1 MKQYI
6 IGSMLLS
13 SILLASCSLDE
24 TPRSKF
30 SEKEA
35 FSTSKLV
42 YVNSVANVYSSIGN
56 GLYGSDGGSV
66 HTFQEFSSD
75 ASMIP
80 GRQGDWVDGGAW
92 QNIFLHNF
100 ESSVSK
106 YNDVWNNLYRV
117 IGLANSSIDRLNKY
131 LGEHPEYAEYV
142 YELRALRAV
151 YYYYVMDL
159 FGQVPLVVSS
169 EVSANEVNQSNRS
182 DVFKFVTSELAECI
196 PHLSDSKSQNEGEY
210 YGRITKAVAYM
221 CMAKCAINAPVY
233 TIDDTNPTSY
243 SAFVGTDKSGKATAS
258 EEQGKTVSEMG
269 KNINITLDGE
279 TRNAWETAVY
289 CADQIASLGYRLQ
302 PSYADN
308 FIVANQNSVEN
319 IWTRPNDCVNY
330 KIDDYNI
337 VRTLHYNH
345 GGAIGYQG
353 WNGACSSKQQML
365 VYGYGTA
372 NPDPRLKLNFYTDKD
387 YMEETGKAVEDG
399 AVKGKDLEYMPLAV
413 KVDFTATDDPHAMKC
428 AGARMKKYEFDKST
442 TQQYSFNNDLVIWRY
457 ADALLLKAEAEYR
470 MGNKAEA
477 LTIVNEVRGRVAAT
491 PRTELTL
498 NDILNE
504 RMLELAWEGVRRQ
517 DQIRFCTFTEPTADR
532 FKGVTHNASAGDYND
547 DTQGYTMVYPIPYA
561 VLNLNKK
568 LHQNPGY
575 TK

>member
-30 SEKEA
+30 SEEEA
-35 FSTSKLV
+35 FSTPKLV
-42 YVNSVANVYSSIGN
+42 YVNTVANVYSSIGN

-131 LGEHPEYAEYV
+131 LYEHPEYAEYV

-169 EVSANEVNQSNRS
+169 QVSANEVAQSNRS

-233 TIDDTNPTSY
+233 TIDDTTPTSY

-269 KNINITLDGE
+269 KNINITLDGK
-279 TRNAWETAVY
+279 TRNAWETAAY

-330 KIDDYNI
+330 KIEDYNI

-399 AVKGKDLEYMPLAV
+399 ATDKPLEYMPLAV
-413 KVDFTATDDPHAMKC
+413 KVDFTAADDPHAMKC
-428 AGARMKKYEFDKST
+428 SGARMKKYEFDKTT

-498 NDILNE
+498 NDILDE

-568 LHQNPGY
+568 LGQNPGY

>member
-30 SEKEA
+30 SEEEA
-35 FSTSKLV
+35 FSTPKLV
-42 YVNSVANVYSSIGN
+42 YVNTVANVYSSIGN

-159 FGQVPLVVSS
+159 FGQVTLVVSS
-169 EVSANEVNQSNRS
+169 AVSANDVEQSNRS

-196 PHLSDSKSQNEGEY
+196 PYLSDSKSQNEGEY

-233 TIDDTNPTSY
+233 TIDDTTPTSY

-269 KNINITLDGE
+269 KNINITLDGK
-279 TRNAWETAVY
+279 TRNAWKTAVY

-308 FIVANQNSVEN
+308 FIVTNQNSVEN

-330 KIDDYNI
+330 KIEDYNI

-345 GGAIGYQG
+345 GGAIGYEG

-365 VYGYGTA
+365 VYDYGTD

-399 AVKGKDLEYMPLAV
+399 ATGKDLEYMPMAV
-413 KVDFTATDDPHAMKC
+413 KVDFSAADDPHAMKC
-428 AGARMKKYEFDKST
+428 AGARMKKYEFDKSA

-457 ADALLLKAEAEYR
+457 ADVLLLKAEAEYR

-477 LTIVNEVRGRVAAT
+477 LTIVNEVRARVAAT

-504 RMLELAWEGVRRQ
+504 RMLELAWEGVRRP

-568 LHQNPGY
+568 LNQNPGY

>member
-30 SEKEA
+30 SEEEA
-35 FSTSKLV
+35 FSTPKLV
-42 YVNSVANVYSSIGN
+42 YVNTVANVYSSIGN

-80 GRQGDWVDGGAW
+80 GRQGDWVDGGIW

-131 LGEHPEYAEYV
+131 LDEHPEYAEYV

-169 EVSANEVNQSNRS
+169 QVSANEVAQSNRS

-269 KNINITLDGE
+269 KNINITLDGK

-330 KIDDYNI
+330 KIEDYNI

-399 AVKGKDLEYMPLAV
+399 ATDKPLEYMPLAV
-413 KVDFTATDDPHAMKC
+413 KVDFTAADDPHAMKC
-428 AGARMKKYEFDKST
+428 SGARMKKYEFDKST

-498 NDILNE
+498 NDILDE

-568 LHQNPGY
+568 LGQNPGY

>member
-30 SEKEA
+30 SEEEA
-35 FSTSKLV
+35 FSTPKLV
-42 YVNSVANVYSSIGN
+42 YVNTVANVYSSIGN

-131 LGEHPEYAEYV
+131 LDEHPEYAEYV

-169 EVSANEVNQSNRS
+169 QVSANEVAQSNRS

-233 TIDDTNPTSY
+233 TIDDTTPTSY

-269 KNINITLDGE
+269 EKINITLDGK
-279 TRNAWETAVY
+279 TRNAWETAAY

-330 KIDDYNI
+330 KIEDYNI

-399 AVKGKDLEYMPLAV
+399 ATDKPLEYMPLAV
-413 KVDFTATDDPHAMKC
+413 KVDFTAADDPHAMKC
-428 AGARMKKYEFDKST
+428 SGARMKKYEFDKST

-498 NDILNE
+498 NDILDE

-568 LHQNPGY
+568 LGQNPGY

>member
-30 SEKEA
+30 SEEEA
-35 FSTSKLV
+35 FSTPKLV
-42 YVNSVANVYSSIGN
+42 YVNTVANVYSSIGN

-131 LGEHPEYAEYV
+131 LGEHPEYADYV

-169 EVSANEVNQSNRS
+169 EVSANEVEQSNRS

-233 TIDDTNPTSY
+233 TIDDTTPTSY
-243 SAFVGTDKSGKATAS
+243 SAFVGTDKSGKATVS

-330 KIDDYNI
+330 KIADYNI

-399 AVKGKDLEYMPLAV
+399 ATDKPLEYMPLAV
-413 KVDFTATDDPHAMKC
+413 KVDFSAADDPHAMKC

-477 LTIVNEVRGRVAAT
+477 LTIVNEVRARVAAT

-498 NDILNE
+498 NDILDE

-568 LHQNPGY
+568 LDQNPGY

>member
-30 SEKEA
+30 SEEEA
-35 FSTSKLV
+35 FSTPKLV
-42 YVNSVANVYSSIGN
+42 YVNTVANVYSSIGN

-131 LGEHPEYAEYV
+131 LDEHPEYAEYV

-169 EVSANEVNQSNRS
+169 QVSANEVAQSNRS

-233 TIDDTNPTSY
+233 TIDDTTPTSY

-279 TRNAWETAVY
+279 TRNAWETAAY

-330 KIDDYNI
+330 KIEDYNI

-399 AVKGKDLEYMPLAV
+399 ATDKPLEYMPLAV
-413 KVDFTATDDPHAMKC
+413 KVDFTAADDPHAMKC
-428 AGARMKKYEFDKST
+428 SGARMKKYEFDKST

-498 NDILNE
+498 NDILDE

-568 LHQNPGY
+568 LGQNPGY

>member
-30 SEKEA
+30 SEEEA
-35 FSTSKLV
+35 FSTPKLV
-42 YVNSVANVYSSIGN
+42 YVNTVANVYSSIGN

-131 LGEHPEYAEYV
+131 LDEHPEYAEYV

-169 EVSANEVNQSNRS
+169 QVSANEVAQSNRS

-233 TIDDTNPTSY
+233 TIDDTTPTSY

-269 KNINITLDGE
+269 KNINITLDGK
-279 TRNAWETAVY
+279 TRNAWETAAY

-330 KIDDYNI
+330 KIEDYNI

-399 AVKGKDLEYMPLAV
+399 ATDKPLEYMPLAV
-413 KVDFTATDDPHAMKC
+413 KVDFTAADDPHTMKC
-428 AGARMKKYEFDKST
+428 SGARMKKYEFDKST

-470 MGNKAEA
+470 MGNKTEA

-498 NDILNE
+498 NDILDE

-568 LHQNPGY
+568 LGQNPGY

>member
-30 SEKEA
+30 SEEEA
-35 FSTSKLV
+35 FSTPKLV
-42 YVNSVANVYSSIGN
+42 YVNTVANVYSSIGN

-131 LGEHPEYAEYV
+131 LDEHPEYAEYV

-169 EVSANEVNQSNRS
+169 QVSANEVAQSNRS

-196 PHLSDSKSQNEGEY
+196 PHLSDSKSQNEGEH

-233 TIDDTNPTSY
+233 TIDDTTPTSY

-269 KNINITLDGE
+269 KNINITLDGK
-279 TRNAWETAVY
+279 TRNAWETAAY

-330 KIDDYNI
+330 KIEDYNI

-399 AVKGKDLEYMPLAV
+399 ATDKPLEYMPLAV
-413 KVDFTATDDPHAMKC
+413 KVDFTAADDPHAMKC
-428 AGARMKKYEFDKST
+428 SGARMKKYEFDKST

-498 NDILNE
+498 NDILDE

-532 FKGVTHNASAGDYND
+532 FNGVTHNASAGDYND

-568 LHQNPGY
+568 LGQNPGY

>member
-30 SEKEA
+30 SEEEA
-35 FSTSKLV
+35 FSTPKLV
-42 YVNSVANVYSSIGN
+42 YVNTVANVYSSIGN

-131 LGEHPEYAEYV
+131 LYEHPEYAEYV

-169 EVSANEVNQSNRS
+169 QVSANEVAQSNRS

-233 TIDDTNPTSY
+233 TIDDTTPTSY

-269 KNINITLDGE
+269 KNINITLDGK
-279 TRNAWETAVY
+279 TRNAWETAAY

-330 KIDDYNI
+330 KIEDYNI

-399 AVKGKDLEYMPLAV
+399 ATDKPLEYMPLAV
-413 KVDFTATDDPHAMKC
+413 KVDFTAADDPHAMKC
-428 AGARMKKYEFDKST
+428 SGARMKKYEFDKST

-498 NDILNE
+498 NDILDE

-517 DQIRFCTFTEPTADR
+517 DQIRICTFTEPTADR

-568 LHQNPGY
+568 LGQNPGY

>member
-399 AVKGKDLEYMPLAV
+399 ATGKDLEYMPLAV

-498 NDILNE
+498 NDILDE

-568 LHQNPGY
+568 LGQNPGY

>member
-42 YVNSVANVYSSIGN
+42 YVNTVANVYSSIGN

-131 LGEHPEYAEYV
+131 LGEHPEYAGYV

-243 SAFVGTDKSGKATAS
+243 SAFVGIDKSGKATAS

-399 AVKGKDLEYMPLAV
+399 ATGKDLEYMPLAV

-428 AGARMKKYEFDKST
+428 SGARMKKYEFDKST
-442 TQQYSFNNDLVIWRY
+442 TQQFSFNNDLVIWRY

-498 NDILNE
+498 NDILDE

>member
-30 SEKEA
+30 SEEEA
-35 FSTSKLV
+35 FSTPKLV
-42 YVNSVANVYSSIGN
+42 YVNTVANVYSSIGN

-169 EVSANEVNQSNRS
+169 QVSANEVAQSNRS

-233 TIDDTNPTSY
+233 TIDDTTPTSY

-269 KNINITLDGE
+269 KNINITLDGK
-279 TRNAWETAVY
+279 TRNAWETAAY

-330 KIDDYNI
+330 KIEDYNI

-399 AVKGKDLEYMPLAV
+399 ATDKPLEYMPLAV
-413 KVDFTATDDPHAMKC
+413 KVDFTAADDPHAMKC
-428 AGARMKKYEFDKST
+428 SGARMKKYEFDKST

-457 ADALLLKAEAEYR
+457 AEALLLKSEAEYR

-498 NDILNE
+498 NDILDE

-568 LHQNPGY
+568 LGQNPGY

>member
-30 SEKEA
+30 SEEEA
-35 FSTSKLV
+35 FSTPKLV
-42 YVNSVANVYSSIGN
+42 YVNTVANVYSSIGN

-131 LGEHPEYAEYV
+131 LDEHPEYAEYV

-169 EVSANEVNQSNRS
+169 QVSANEVAQSNRS

-233 TIDDTNPTSY
+233 TIDDTTPTSY

-330 KIDDYNI
+330 KIEDYNI

-399 AVKGKDLEYMPLAV
+399 ATDKPLEYMPLAV
-413 KVDFTATDDPHAMKC
+413 KVDFTAADDPHAMKC
-428 AGARMKKYEFDKST
+428 SGARMKKYEFDKST

-532 FKGVTHNASAGDYND
+532 FNGVTHNASAGDYND

-568 LHQNPGY
+568 LGQNPGY

>member
-233 TIDDTNPTSY
+233 TIDDTTPTSY

-258 EEQGKTVSEMG
+258 EKQGNAISEMG
-269 KNINITLDGE
+269 KKINITLDGE

-330 KIDDYNI
+330 KIEDYNI
-337 VRTLHYNH
+337 VRTLHYHH

-399 AVKGKDLEYMPLAV
+399 ATGKDLEYMPLAV
-413 KVDFTATDDPHAMKC
+413 KVDFTAADDKHAMKC

-477 LTIVNEVRGRVAAT
+477 LTIVNEVRARVAAT

-498 NDILNE
+498 NDILDE
-504 RMLELAWEGVRRQ
+504 RMLELAWEGVRRP

-532 FKGVTHNASAGDYND
+532 FNGVTHNASAGDYND

>member
-30 SEKEA
+30 SEEEA
-35 FSTSKLV
+35 FSTPKLV
-42 YVNSVANVYSSIGN
+42 YVNTVANVYSSIGN

-169 EVSANEVNQSNRS
+169 AVSANDVEQSNRS

-233 TIDDTNPTSY
+233 TIDDTTPTSY

-269 KNINITLDGE
+269 KNINITLDGK
-279 TRNAWETAVY
+279 TRNAWKTAVY

-330 KIDDYNI
+330 KIEDYNI

-345 GGAIGYQG
+345 GGAIGYEG

-365 VYGYGTA
+365 VYDYGTD

-399 AVKGKDLEYMPLAV
+399 ATGKDLEYMPMAV
-413 KVDFTATDDPHAMKC
+413 KVDFSAADDPHAMKC
-428 AGARMKKYEFDKST
+428 AGARMKKYEFDKSA

-457 ADALLLKAEAEYR
+457 ADVLLLKAEAEYR

-477 LTIVNEVRGRVAAT
+477 LTIVNEVRARVAAT

-504 RMLELAWEGVRRQ
+504 RMLELAWEGVRRP

-568 LHQNPGY
+568 LDQNPGY

>member
-13 SILLASCSLDE
+13 SILLAGCSLDE

-30 SEKEA
+30 SEEEA
-35 FSTSKLV
+35 FSTPKLV
-42 YVNSVANVYSSIGN
+42 YVNTVANVYSSIGN

-131 LGEHPEYAEYV
+131 LDEHPEYAEYV

-169 EVSANEVNQSNRS
+169 EVSANEVAQSNRS

-233 TIDDTNPTSY
+233 TIDDTTPTSY

-269 KNINITLDGE
+269 KNINITLDGK
-279 TRNAWETAVY
+279 TRNAWETAAY
-289 CADQIASLGYRLQ
+289 CADQIASLGYCLQ

-330 KIDDYNI
+330 KIEDYNI

-399 AVKGKDLEYMPLAV
+399 ATDKPLEYMPLAV
-413 KVDFTATDDPHAMKC
+413 KVDFTAADDPHAMKC
-428 AGARMKKYEFDKST
+428 SGARMKKYEFDKST

-498 NDILNE
+498 NDILDE

-568 LHQNPGY
+568 LCQNPGY

>member
-30 SEKEA
+30 SEEEA
-35 FSTSKLV
+35 FSTPKLV
-42 YVNSVANVYSSIGN
+42 YVNTVANVYSSIGN

-169 EVSANEVNQSNRS
+169 QVSANEVNQSNRS

-233 TIDDTNPTSY
+233 TIDDTTPTSY

-330 KIDDYNI
+330 KIEDYNI

-399 AVKGKDLEYMPLAV
+399 ATDKPLEYMPLAV
-413 KVDFTATDDPHAMKC
+413 KVDFSAADDPHAMKC
-428 AGARMKKYEFDKST
+428 SGARMKKYEFDKST

-477 LTIVNEVRGRVAAT
+477 LTIVNEVRARVAAT

-498 NDILNE
+498 NDILDE
-504 RMLELAWEGVRRQ
+504 RMLELAWEGVRRP

-547 DTQGYTMVYPIPYA
+547 DTQGYTIVYPIPYA

-568 LHQNPGY
+568 LGQNPGY

>member
-13 SILLASCSLDE
+13 SILLASCSLEE

-30 SEKEA
+30 SEQEA
-35 FSTSKLV
+35 FSTPKLV
-42 YVNSVANVYSSIGN
+42 YVNTVANVYSSIGN

-80 GRQGDWVDGGAW
+80 GRQGDWLDGGAW

-131 LGEHPEYAEYV
+131 LGEHPEYADYV
-142 YELRALRAV
+142 YELRALRAI

-169 EVSANEVNQSNRS
+169 EVNANEVAQSNRS

-196 PHLSDSKSQNEGEY
+196 PHLSGQKSQNEGEY

-233 TIDDTNPTSY
+233 TIDDTTPTCY
-243 SAFVGTDKSGKATAS
+243 CAFVGTDKSGKATAS
-258 EEQGKTVSEMG
+258 EEQGKTISEMG
-269 KNINITLDGE
+269 KKINITLDGE
-279 TRNAWETAVY
+279 TRNAWETAAY

-330 KIDDYNI
+330 KIEDYNI

-399 AVKGKDLEYMPLAV
+399 ATGKDLEYMPLAV
-413 KVDFTATDDPHAMKC
+413 KVDFSADDDPHAMKC

-457 ADALLLKAEAEYR
+457 ADALLLKAEAAYR

-477 LTIVNEVRGRVAAT
+477 LTIVNEIRARVAAT

-498 NDILNE
+498 NDILDE
-504 RMLELAWEGVRRQ
+504 RMLELAWEGVRRP
-517 DQIRFCTFTEPTADR
+517 DQIRFCTFTEPTVDR
-532 FKGVTHNASAGDYND
+532 FNGVTHNASAGDYND

-561 VLNLNKK
+561 VLNLNKNLK
-568 LHQNPGY
+568 QNPGY

>member
-30 SEKEA
+30 SEEEA
-35 FSTSKLV
+35 FSTPKLV
-42 YVNSVANVYSSIGN
+42 YVNTVANVYSSIGN

-131 LGEHPEYAEYV
+131 LDEHPEYAEYV

-169 EVSANEVNQSNRS
+169 QVSANEVNQSNRS

-233 TIDDTNPTSY
+233 TIDDTTPTSY

-269 KNINITLDGE
+269 KNINITLDGK
-279 TRNAWETAVY
+279 TRNAWETAAY

-330 KIDDYNI
+330 KIEDYNI

-387 YMEETGKAVEDG
+387 YMEETGKPVEDG
-399 AVKGKDLEYMPLAV
+399 ATDKPLEYMPMAV
-413 KVDFTATDDPHAMKC
+413 KVDFSASDDPHAMKC
-428 AGARMKKYEFDKST
+428 SGARMKKYEFDKST

-470 MGNKAEA
+470 MGNKADA
-477 LTIVNEVRGRVAAT
+477 LTIVNEVRARVAAT

-498 NDILNE
+498 NDILDE
-504 RMLELAWEGVRRQ
+504 RMLELAWEGVRRP

-568 LHQNPGY
+568 LDQNPGY

>member
-30 SEKEA
+30 SEEEA
-35 FSTSKLV
+35 FSTPKLV
-42 YVNSVANVYSSIGN
+42 YVNTVANVYSSIGN

-131 LGEHPEYAEYV
+131 LDEHPEYAGYV

-169 EVSANEVNQSNRS
+169 EVSANEVAQSNRS

-233 TIDDTNPTSY
+233 TIDDTTPTSY

-269 KNINITLDGE
+269 KNINITLDGK
-279 TRNAWETAVY
+279 TRNAWETAAY

-330 KIDDYNI
+330 KIEDYNI

-399 AVKGKDLEYMPLAV
+399 ATDKPLEYMPLAV
-413 KVDFTATDDPHAMKC
+413 KVDFTAADDPHAMKC
-428 AGARMKKYEFDKST
+428 SGARMKKYEFDKST

-498 NDILNE
+498 NDILDE

-568 LHQNPGY
+568 LGQNPGY

>member
-30 SEKEA
+30 SEEEA
-35 FSTSKLV
+35 FSTPKLV
-42 YVNSVANVYSSIGN
+42 YVNTVANVYSSIGN

-131 LGEHPEYAEYV
+131 LDEHPEYAEYV

-169 EVSANEVNQSNRS
+169 QVSANEVAQSNRS

-233 TIDDTNPTSY
+233 TIDDTTPTSY

-269 KNINITLDGE
+269 KNINITLDGK
-279 TRNAWETAVY
+279 TRNAWETAAY

-399 AVKGKDLEYMPLAV
+399 ATDKPLEYMPLAV

-428 AGARMKKYEFDKST
+428 SGARMKKYEFDKST

-568 LHQNPGY
+568 LGQNPGY

>member
-30 SEKEA
+30 SEEEA
-35 FSTSKLV
+35 FSTPKLV
-42 YVNSVANVYSSIGN
+42 YVNTVANVYSSIGN

-169 EVSANEVNQSNRS
+169 QVSANEVEQSNRS

-233 TIDDTNPTSY
+233 TIDDTTPTSY

-279 TRNAWETAVY
+279 TRNAWETAAY

-330 KIDDYNI
+330 KIEDYNI

-399 AVKGKDLEYMPLAV
+399 ATDKPLEYMPLAV

-442 TQQYSFNNDLVIWRY
+442 TQQYSLNNDLVIWRY

-470 MGNKAEA
+470 MGNKADA
-477 LTIVNEVRGRVAAT
+477 LTIVNEVRSRAAAT

-568 LHQNPGY
+568 LNQNPGY

>member
-13 SILLASCSLDE
+13 SILLASCSLEE

-30 SEKEA
+30 SEEEA
-35 FSTSKLV
+35 FSTPKLV
-42 YVNSVANVYSSIGN
+42 YVNTVANVYSSIGN

-80 GRQGDWVDGGAW
+80 GRQGDWLDGGAW

-131 LGEHPEYAEYV
+131 LGEHPEYADYV
-142 YELRALRAV
+142 YELRALRAI

-169 EVSANEVNQSNRS
+169 EVNANEVAQSNRS

-196 PHLSDSKSQNEGEY
+196 PHLSGQKSQNEGEY

-233 TIDDTNPTSY
+233 TIDDTTPTCY

-258 EEQGKTVSEMG
+258 GEQGKTISEMG
-269 KNINITLDGE
+269 KKINITLDGE
-279 TRNAWETAVY
+279 TRNAWETAAY

-330 KIDDYNI
+330 KIEDYNI

-399 AVKGKDLEYMPLAV
+399 ATGKDLEYMPLAV
-413 KVDFTATDDPHAMKC
+413 KVDFSADDDPHAMKC

-477 LTIVNEVRGRVAAT
+477 LTIVNEIRTRVAAT

-498 NDILNE
+498 NDILDE
-504 RMLELAWEGVRRQ
+504 RMLELAWEGVRRP
-517 DQIRFCTFTEPTADR
+517 DQIRFCTFTEPTVDR
-532 FKGVTHNASAGDYND
+532 FNGVPHNASAGDYND

-561 VLNLNKK
+561 VLNLNKNLK
-568 LHQNPGY
+568 QNPGY

>member
-30 SEKEA
+30 SEEEA
-35 FSTSKLV
+35 FSTPKLV
-42 YVNSVANVYSSIGN
+42 YVNTVANVYSSIGN

-131 LGEHPEYAEYV
+131 LSEHPEYADYV

-169 EVSANEVNQSNRS
+169 EVSANEVEQSNRS

-233 TIDDTNPTSY
+233 TIDDTTPTSY

-279 TRNAWETAVY
+279 TRNAWETAAY

-330 KIDDYNI
+330 KIEDYNI

-399 AVKGKDLEYMPLAV
+399 ATDKPLEYMPLAV
-413 KVDFTATDDPHAMKC
+413 KVDFSAADDPHAMKC

-498 NDILNE
+498 NDILDE

-568 LHQNPGY
+568 LDQNPGY

>member
-30 SEKEA
+30 SEEEA
-35 FSTSKLV
+35 FSTPKLV
-42 YVNSVANVYSSIGN
+42 YVNTVANVYSSIGN

-169 EVSANEVNQSNRS
+169 AVSANDVEQSNRS

-233 TIDDTNPTSY
+233 TIDDTTPTSY

-269 KNINITLDGE
+269 KNINITLDGK
-279 TRNAWETAVY
+279 TRNAWKTAVY

-308 FIVANQNSVEN
+308 FIVTNQNSVEN

-330 KIDDYNI
+330 KIEDYNI

-345 GGAIGYQG
+345 GGAIGYEG

-365 VYGYGTA
+365 VYDYGTD

-399 AVKGKDLEYMPLAV
+399 ATGKDLEYMPMAV
-413 KVDFTATDDPHAMKC
+413 KVDFSAADDPHAMKC
-428 AGARMKKYEFDKST
+428 AGARMKKYEFDKSA

-457 ADALLLKAEAEYR
+457 ADVLLLKAEAEYR

-477 LTIVNEVRGRVAAT
+477 LTIVNEVRARVAAT

-568 LHQNPGY
+568 LNQNPGY

>member
-30 SEKEA
+30 SEEEA
-35 FSTSKLV
+35 FSTPKLV
-42 YVNSVANVYSSIGN
+42 YVNTVANVYSSIGN

-169 EVSANEVNQSNRS
+169 QVSANEVAQSNRS

-233 TIDDTNPTSY
+233 TIDDTTPTSY

-269 KNINITLDGE
+269 KNINITLDGK
-279 TRNAWETAVY
+279 TRNAWETAAY

-330 KIDDYNI
+330 KIEDYNI

-399 AVKGKDLEYMPLAV
+399 ATDKPLEYMPLAV
-413 KVDFTATDDPHAMKC
+413 KVDFTAADDPHAMKC
-428 AGARMKKYEFDKST
+428 SGARMKKYEFDKST
-442 TQQYSFNNDLVIWRY
+442 TQLYSFNNDLVIWRY

-498 NDILNE
+498 NDILDE

-568 LHQNPGY
+568 LGQNPGY

>member
-233 TIDDTNPTSY
+233 TIDDTTPTSY

-269 KNINITLDGE
+269 KNITITLDGE

-399 AVKGKDLEYMPLAV
+399 ATGKDLEYMPLAV

-457 ADALLLKAEAEYR
+457 ADALLMKAEAEYR
-470 MGNKAEA
+470 MGNKAKA

-491 PRTELTL
+491 LRTELTL
-498 NDILNE
+498 NDILDE

-561 VLNLNKK
+561 VLNLNMK

>member
-30 SEKEA
+30 SEEEA
-35 FSTSKLV
+35 FSTPKLV
-42 YVNSVANVYSSIGN
+42 YVNTVANVYSSIGN

-233 TIDDTNPTSY
+233 NIDDTNPTSY

-279 TRNAWETAVY
+279 TRNAWETAAY

-330 KIDDYNI
+330 KIEDYNI

-399 AVKGKDLEYMPLAV
+399 ATGKDLEYMPLAV

>member
-30 SEKEA
+30 SEEEA
-35 FSTSKLV
+35 FSTPKLV
-42 YVNSVANVYSSIGN
+42 YVNTVANVYSSIGN

-131 LGEHPEYAEYV
+131 LGEHPEYADYV

-169 EVSANEVNQSNRS
+169 EVSANEVEQSNRS

-233 TIDDTNPTSY
+233 TIDDTTPTSY

-258 EEQGKTVSEMG
+258 EEQGKNVSEMG
-269 KNINITLDGE
+269 KKINITLDGE
-279 TRNAWETAVY
+279 TRNAWETAAY

-330 KIDDYNI
+330 KIEDYNI

-372 NPDPRLKLNFYTDKD
+372 NPDHRLKLNFYTDKD

-399 AVKGKDLEYMPLAV
+399 ATDKPLEYMPLAV
-413 KVDFTATDDPHAMKC
+413 KVDFSAADDPHAMKC

-477 LTIVNEVRGRVAAT
+477 LTIVNEVRARVAAT

-498 NDILNE
+498 NDILDE
-504 RMLELAWEGVRRQ
+504 RMLELAWEGVRRP

-568 LHQNPGY
+568 LDQNPGY

>member
-30 SEKEA
+30 SEEEA
-35 FSTSKLV
+35 FSTPKLV
-42 YVNSVANVYSSIGN
+42 YVNTVANVYSSIGN

-131 LGEHPEYAEYV
+131 LGEHPEYADYV

-169 EVSANEVNQSNRS
+169 EVSANEVEQSNRS

-233 TIDDTNPTSY
+233 TIDDTTPTSY

-279 TRNAWETAVY
+279 TRNAWETAAY

-330 KIDDYNI
+330 KIEDYNI

-399 AVKGKDLEYMPLAV
+399 ATDKPLEYMPLAV
-413 KVDFTATDDPHAMKC
+413 KVDFSAADDPHAMKC

-477 LTIVNEVRGRVAAT
+477 LTIVNEVRARVAAT

-498 NDILNE
+498 NDILDE

-568 LHQNPGY
+568 LDQNPGY

>member
-13 SILLASCSLDE
+13 SILLASCSLEE

-30 SEKEA
+30 SEEEA
-35 FSTSKLV
+35 FSTPKLV
-42 YVNSVANVYSSIGN
+42 YVNTVANVYSSIGN

-80 GRQGDWVDGGAW
+80 GRQGDWLDGGAW

-131 LGEHPEYAEYV
+131 LGEHPEYADYV
-142 YELRALRAV
+142 YELRALRAI

-169 EVSANEVNQSNRS
+169 EVNANEVAQSNRS

-196 PHLSDSKSQNEGEY
+196 PHLSGQKSQNEGEY

-233 TIDDTNPTSY
+233 TIDDTTPTCY

-258 EEQGKTVSEMG
+258 EEQGKTISEMG
-269 KNINITLDGE
+269 KKINITLDGE
-279 TRNAWETAVY
+279 TRNAWETAAY

-330 KIDDYNI
+330 KIEDYNI

-399 AVKGKDLEYMPLAV
+399 ATGKDLEYMPLAV
-413 KVDFTATDDPHAMKC
+413 KVDFSADDDPHAMKC

-457 ADALLLKAEAEYR
+457 ADALLLKAEAAYR

-477 LTIVNEVRGRVAAT
+477 LTIVNEIRARVAAT

-498 NDILNE
+498 NDILDE
-504 RMLELAWEGVRRQ
+504 RMLELAWEGVRRP
-517 DQIRFCTFTEPTADR
+517 DQIRFCTFTEPTVDR
-532 FKGVTHNASAGDYND
+532 FNGVTHNASAGDYND

-568 LHQNPGY
+568 LKQNPGY

>member
-30 SEKEA
+30 SEEEA
-35 FSTSKLV
+35 FSTPKLV
-42 YVNSVANVYSSIGN
+42 YVNTVANVYSSIGN

-169 EVSANEVNQSNRS
+169 QVSANEVEQSNRS

-233 TIDDTNPTSY
+233 TIDDTTPTSY

-279 TRNAWETAVY
+279 TRNAWETAAY

-330 KIDDYNI
+330 KIEDYNI

-399 AVKGKDLEYMPLAV
+399 ATDKPLEYMPLAV

-470 MGNKAEA
+470 MGNKADA
-477 LTIVNEVRGRVAAT
+477 LTIVNEVRSRAAAT

-532 FKGVTHNASAGDYND
+532 FKGVAHNASAGDYND

-568 LHQNPGY
+568 LNQNPGY

>member
-30 SEKEA
+30 SEEEA
-35 FSTSKLV
+35 FSTPKLV
-42 YVNSVANVYSSIGN
+42 YVNTVANVYSSIGN

-131 LGEHPEYAEYV
+131 LDEHPEYAEYV

-169 EVSANEVNQSNRS
+169 QVSANEVAQSNRS

-233 TIDDTNPTSY
+233 TIDDTTPTCY

-258 EEQGKTVSEMG
+258 EEQGKTISEMG
-269 KNINITLDGE
+269 KKINITLDGE
-279 TRNAWETAVY
+279 TRNAWETAAY

-330 KIDDYNI
+330 KIEDYNI

-399 AVKGKDLEYMPLAV
+399 ATGKDLEYMPLAV
-413 KVDFTATDDPHAMKC
+413 KVDFSADDDPHAMKC

-457 ADALLLKAEAEYR
+457 ADALLLKAEAAYR

-477 LTIVNEVRGRVAAT
+477 LTIVNEIRARVAAT

-498 NDILNE
+498 NDILDE
-504 RMLELAWEGVRRQ
+504 RMLELAWEGVRRP
-517 DQIRFCTFTEPTADR
+517 DQIRFCTFTEPTVDR
-532 FKGVTHNASAGDYND
+532 FNGVTHNASAGDYND
-547 DTQGYTMVYPIPYA
+547 DTQGYTIVYPIPYA
-561 VLNLNKK
+561 VLNLNKNLK
-568 LHQNPGY
+568 QNPGY

>member
-30 SEKEA
+30 SEEEA
-35 FSTSKLV
+35 FSTPKLV
-42 YVNSVANVYSSIGN
+42 YVNTVANVYSSIGN

-169 EVSANEVNQSNRS
+169 QVSANEVEQSNRS
-182 DVFKFVTSELAECI
+182 DVFKFVTAELAECI

-233 TIDDTNPTSY
+233 TIDDTTPTSY

-279 TRNAWETAVY
+279 TRNAWETAAY

-330 KIDDYNI
+330 KIEDYNI

-399 AVKGKDLEYMPLAV
+399 ATDKPLEYMPLAV

-470 MGNKAEA
+470 MGNKADA
-477 LTIVNEVRGRVAAT
+477 LTIVNEVRSRAAAT

>member
-13 SILLASCSLDE
+13 SILLASCSLEE

-30 SEKEA
+30 SEQEA
-35 FSTSKLV
+35 FSTPKLV
-42 YVNSVANVYSSIGN
+42 YVNTVANVYSSIGN

-80 GRQGDWVDGGAW
+80 GRQGDWLDGGAW

-131 LGEHPEYAEYV
+131 LGEHPEYADYV
-142 YELRALRAV
+142 YELRALRAI

-169 EVSANEVNQSNRS
+169 EVNANEVAQSNRS

-196 PHLSDSKSQNEGEY
+196 PHLSGQKSQNEGEY

-233 TIDDTNPTSY
+233 TIDDTTPTCY
-243 SAFVGTDKSGKATAS
+243 CAFVGTDKSGKATAS
-258 EEQGKTVSEMG
+258 EEQGKTISEMG
-269 KNINITLDGE
+269 KKINITLDGE
-279 TRNAWETAVY
+279 TRNAWETAAY

-330 KIDDYNI
+330 KIEDYNI

-399 AVKGKDLEYMPLAV
+399 ATGKDLEYMPLAV
-413 KVDFTATDDPHAMKC
+413 KVDFSADDDPHAMKC

-457 ADALLLKAEAEYR
+457 ADALLLKAEAAYR

-477 LTIVNEVRGRVAAT
+477 LTIVNEIRARVAAT

-498 NDILNE
+498 NDILDE
-504 RMLELAWEGVRRQ
+504 RMLELAWEGVRRP
-517 DQIRFCTFTEPTADR
+517 DQIRFCTFTEPTVDR
-532 FKGVTHNASAGDYND
+532 FNGVTHNASAGDYND
-547 DTQGYTMVYPIPYA
+547 DTQGYTIVYPIPYA
-561 VLNLNKK
+561 VLNLNKNLK
-568 LHQNPGY
+568 QNPGY

>member
-30 SEKEA
+30 SEEEA
-35 FSTSKLV
+35 FSTPKLV
-42 YVNSVANVYSSIGN
+42 YVNTVANVYSSIGN

-330 KIDDYNI
+330 KIEDYNI

-399 AVKGKDLEYMPLAV
+399 ATGKDLEYMPLAV
-413 KVDFTATDDPHAMKC
+413 KVDFTAADDPHAMKC
-428 AGARMKKYEFDKST
+428 SGARMKKYEFDKST

-457 ADALLLKAEAEYR
+457 ADVLLLKAEAEYR

-498 NDILNE
+498 NDILDE

>member
-30 SEKEA
+30 SEEEA
-35 FSTSKLV
+35 FSTPKLV
-42 YVNSVANVYSSIGN
+42 YVNTVANVYSSIGN

-131 LGEHPEYAEYV
+131 LDEHPEYAEYV

-159 FGQVPLVVSS
+159 FGQVPLFVSS
-169 EVSANEVNQSNRS
+169 QVSANEVAQSNRS

-233 TIDDTNPTSY
+233 TIDDTTPTSY

-269 KNINITLDGE
+269 KNINITLDGK
-279 TRNAWETAVY
+279 TRNAWETAAY
-289 CADQIASLGYRLQ
+289 CADQIANLGYRLQ

-330 KIDDYNI
+330 KIEDYNI

-399 AVKGKDLEYMPLAV
+399 ATDKPLEYMPLAV
-413 KVDFTATDDPHAMKC
+413 KVDFTAADDPHAMKC
-428 AGARMKKYEFDKST
+428 SGARMKKYEFDKST

-498 NDILNE
+498 NDILDE

-568 LHQNPGY
+568 LGQNPGY

>member
-30 SEKEA
+30 SEEEA
-35 FSTSKLV
+35 FSTPKLV
-42 YVNSVANVYSSIGN
+42 YVNTVANVYSSIGN

-131 LGEHPEYAEYV
+131 LDEHPEYAEYV

-169 EVSANEVNQSNRS
+169 QVSANEVAQSNRS

-233 TIDDTNPTSY
+233 TIDDTTPTSY

-269 KNINITLDGE
+269 KNINITLDGK
-279 TRNAWETAVY
+279 TRNAWKTAAY

-330 KIDDYNI
+330 KIEDYNI

-399 AVKGKDLEYMPLAV
+399 ATDKPLEYMPLAV
-413 KVDFTATDDPHAMKC
+413 KVDFTAADDPHAMKC
-428 AGARMKKYEFDKST
+428 SGARMKKYEFDKST

-498 NDILNE
+498 NDILDE

-568 LHQNPGY
+568 LGQNPGY